1 MLKGAMCR
9 LRRKWEGCGFMEVRV
24 WNFFKNNISHHVQK
38 LIQNRSECKC
48 QNHKPPEENTG
59 VNLCYLE
66 LGNNF

>member
-1 MLKGAMCR
+1 MVSWKSGYDIFSRIIESL
-9 LRRKWEGCGFMEVRV
+9 
-24 WNFFKNNISHHVQK
+24 ISHHVQK
-38 LIQNRSECKC
+38 LIQNRSKCKS